1 MFRQIDVIIP
11 TNKKLH
17 LLKNLIYQLNYQKGN
32 FNINIIIIHQSRRL
46 EIIPSF
52 LNKNNIKIK
61 RLFLQNLSNAK
72 NEGLNLSSSDIVTFI
87 DDDIILNRNYLLEG
101 WTQIKKKK

>member
-32 FNINIIIIHQSRRL
+32 FNINIIIIHQSSRL
-46 EIIPSF
+46 EII
-52 LNKNNIKIK
+52 
-61 RLFLQNLSNAK
+61 
-72 NEGLNLSSSDIVTFI
+72 
-87 DDDIILNRNYLLEG
+87 
-101 WTQIKKKK
+101 